1 MTIKSETVCKV
12 LAVDDN
18 EELLDTLTD
27 VLLVNN
33 YQVISATNGQE
44 ALAVAREQAPDV
56 AILDVNMPEMDGLE
70 ATRRFKS
77 DNVLRY
83 IPLILLTARDSIEHI
98 VEGLNAGADDYLRKP
113 FEERELLARVQS
125 ALRTKA
131 IYEELAQSKKQALAL
146 QDTLSQRYA
155 FSNIIGACEP
165 MQHLYRLIEKVAD
178 SDIPVLIAGES
189 GTGKE
194 LVAKALHFN
203 SSRSGRPFIAQN
215 CAAFQESLLEAEL
228 FGYAKG
234 AFTGA
239 TRDKPGL
246 FEVANCGT
254 LFLDEV
260 GEMSPALQAK
270 LLRVLQDGTFTA
282 VGDTRV
288 KQVNIRLVCASH
300 KCLRDLVAQGQF
312 REDLFYRINV
322 VELKLPPLRE
332 RTQDIPL
339 LVDFFLAEFAEKGM
353 KPRVSAELMD
363 VLMNYEWPGNVR
375 QLQNEIRR
383 LLVLSDD
390 RDGIIGYESLSP
402 QVLEGRLH
410 HGAKLHPQG
419 VDFAGMTLKDA
430 IEDLERKLISS
441 TLSEVGGNRSETA
454 RRLGISR
461 SSLLAKMQQYDLREA

>member
-1 MTIKSETVCKV
+1 MAGKSEAVCKV

-18 EELLDTLTD
+18 EELLETLMD

-33 YQVISATNGQE
+33 YEVVSATNGHE

-56 AILDVNMPEMDGLE
+56 AILDVTMPEMDGLE

-77 DNVLRY
+77 DEFLRY

-98 VEGLNAGADDYLRKP
+98 VEGLNAGADDYIRKP

-131 IYEELAQSKKQALAL
+131 IYEELAQSRKQTLAL
-146 QDTLSQRYA
+146 QDTLNQRYS
-155 FSNIIGACEP
+155 FSNIIGASEP
-165 MQHLYRLIEKVAD
+165 MQRLYRLIEKVAD

-203 SSRSGRPFIAQN
+203 SSRSGRPFVAQN

-246 FEVANCGT
+246 FEVAHCGT

-270 LLRVLQDGTFTA
+270 LLRVLQDGTFTP

-322 VELKLPPLRE
+322 VELKLPALRE
-332 RTQDIPL
+332 RPQDIPL
-339 LVDFFLAEFAEKGM
+339 LVDFFLSEFSEKGV
-353 KPRVSAELMD
+353 KPKVSSELMD

-383 LLVLSDD
+383 LLVLADASNEF
-390 RDGIIGYESLSP
+390 IGYESLSP
-402 QVLEGRLH
+402 QVLEGILPRSAQKTEKGNDLD
-410 HGAKLHPQG
+410 GA
-419 VDFAGMTLKDA
+419 TLRDA
-430 IEDLERKLISS
+430 IEDLEKRLISS
-441 TLSEVGGNRSETA
+441 TLVEVGGNRSETA

-461 SSLLAKMQQYDLREA
+461 SSLLAKMQQYDLRDG